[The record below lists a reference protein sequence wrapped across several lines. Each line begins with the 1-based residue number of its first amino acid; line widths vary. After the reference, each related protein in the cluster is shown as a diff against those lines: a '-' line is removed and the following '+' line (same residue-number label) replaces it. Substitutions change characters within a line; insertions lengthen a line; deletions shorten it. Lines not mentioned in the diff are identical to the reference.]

1 MIENKP
7 SNGQVSKYLKQ
18 LQEMKTKRLNGAK
31 KGIRLLKDIYGEN
44 FENAGEDKDF
54 CHSALKDIE
63 KLEKEIE
70 ELTPVLEYFIKENEK
85 DI

>member
-7 SNGQVSKYLKQ
+7 SNGQVAKYLKQ
-18 LQEMKTKRLNGAK
+18 LQEMKTKRLYK
-31 KGIRLLKDIYGEN
+31 TKRGIRILKDVYGEN
-44 FENAGEDKDF
+44 FENAGEGKNF
-54 CHSALKDIE
+54 CLSALKDIE